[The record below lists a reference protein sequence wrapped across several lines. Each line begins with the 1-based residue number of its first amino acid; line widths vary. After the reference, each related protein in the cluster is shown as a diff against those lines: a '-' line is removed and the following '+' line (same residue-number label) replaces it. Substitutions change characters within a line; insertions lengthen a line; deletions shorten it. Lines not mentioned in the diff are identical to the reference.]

1 MLIVI
6 VIVLIAI
13 FVDYL
18 SLSYCSIVCFEPPSM
33 DENLYNL
40 YRTKPAWKVHL
51 TDCMHT
57 PQDSETSSI
66 DSASSVC
73 VCMCV
78 NIDTCQLT
86 CEI

>member
-13 FVDYL
+13 FVDGL
-18 SLSYCSIVCFEPPSM
+18 CLSYCSIVCFEPPSM
-33 DENLYNL
+33 DENL

-57 PQDSETSSI
+57 PQGSETSSI

-73 VCMCV
+73 VCV
-78 NIDTCQLT
+78 NIDTSQLT